1 MLNNSTVCVPSS
13 SDKSALIHHRP
24 PGRIAR
30 SWAARFLILISTS
43 LLVTHNVRS
52 QENQLRR
59 DFAERVTLVSVDNP
73 EGATEVHTWD
83 QALIRIL
90 ATRKEGP
97 VLDSEVLCER
107 VSGRLG
113 VSVKSKEAAPVS
125 LVVFVPASVNISIRS
140 MSGIVAIT
148 GTVAGLSIDTQSGS
162 VNLELPD
169 SANVDVALRAIEG
182 FIESAAPIRIFG
194 QRDEHTLDGRLGGGG
209 ATAIVRSA
217 KGNIN
222 LHAGPQQATV
232 TIDRKVDRSAQRIAS
247 SAGFKSAAPAKEFAD
262 SAHIRSSDEAIRL
275 EARLVNVLVRVTD
288 AGGKTLPLLKK
299 DDFVIVEDNVQQDV
313 SYFEPVTAPLH
324 LVLLLDLSGS
334 TEKKMKVLKKAAQKF
349 VDSLKPTDTI
359 AVAGFTRRFFVISN
373 FTSDHKL
380 LKDRIDDIKNRH
392 SGTAYYDAMW
402 STLDLLEEAR
412 ATRKAIVVLTDG
424 VDNSLDHPGDED
436 LASKHSFSELLE
448 RVEEADATIYPI
460 YLDTEYETIGRGGR
474 SGHDAYVTARKQLDA
489 LADQTG
495 AVMFKAERAED
506 LEGVYQQVAAEL
518 HSLYS
523 LAYAPK
529 ALTRDGAWKKIGV
542 SVKLPGARLRAKR
555 GYYAR

>member
-1 MLNNSTVCVPSS
+1 MLNNCTLCVPSS
-13 SDKSALIHHRP
+13 SDKSSLAYHRP
-24 PGRIAR
+24 LRQIAR
-30 SWAARFLILISTS
+30 SWAIRFLILIGTP
-43 LLVTHNVRS
+43 LLVSHNVRS
-52 QENQLRR
+52 QENRLQR
-59 DFAERVTLVSVDNP
+59 DFSDRVALLSVDNA

-83 QALIRIL
+83 QSLIRVV

-107 VSGRLG
+107 ASGRL
-113 VSVKSKEAAPVS
+113 VVVVKSKAAAPVT
-125 LVVFVPASVNISIRS
+125 LVLFVPASMNISIRS
-140 MSGIVAIT
+140 MSGSVTVA
-148 GTVAGLSIDTQSGS
+148 GAVAGLSIDTQSGS
-162 VNLELPD
+162 VTIELPE
-169 SANVDVALRAIEG
+169 SAKLDVALRAIEG
-182 FIESAAPIRIFG
+182 FIETAAPIKIFG

-209 ATAIVRSA
+209 ATAIVRTT

-222 LHAGPQQATV
+222 LRAGSQQAMATF
-232 TIDRKVDRSAQRIAS
+232 DRKVDRGAQRIAS
-247 SAGFKSAAPAKEFAD
+247 SAGFKPAMPVKEFAD
-262 SAHIRSSDEAIRL
+262 SAHIRSSDEAIKL
-275 EARLVNVLVRVTD
+275 EARLVNVLVKVTD

-299 DDFVIVEDNVQQDV
+299 DDFVIFEDNVQQDI

-334 TEKKMKVLKKAAQKF
+334 TEKKMKVLKRAAQKF

-373 FTSDHKL
+373 FTTDHKL

-424 VDNSLDHPGDED
+424 VDNSLDHPNDED

-448 RVEEADATIYPI
+448 RVEEADATLYPI

-474 SGHDAYVTARKQLDA
+474 SGHDAYVTARKQLEA

-523 LAYAPK
+523 LAYTPK
-529 ALTRDGAWKKIGV
+529 FLTRDGAWKKIGV
-542 SVKLPGARLRAKR
+542 SVNLPGARLRAKR